1 MAEELIAL
9 VINHVTEKLLDL
21 KLVLIILDTGMKTP
35 LSPSQL
41 LERGQ
46 IFAFGGMC
54 QELMDPPIPTT
65 ISLSMQQTPSTGQ
78 SGTYS
83 LCDVCNLQLTS
94 AAQAQLHYNGRS
106 HLRRVRQLQ
115 AGETGQ
121 QTAAGAQ
128 SRSLPQA
135 TGLSSQPAGLTPTPG
150 LCPGLSVP
158 TSSTSVLCVG
168 RAESGYC
175 RDSKDVF

>member
-1 MAEELIAL
+1 M
-9 VINHVTEKLLDL
+9 VVHR
-21 KLVLIILDTGMKTP
+21 GMKTP

-41 LERGQ
+41 LESGQ

-54 QELMDPPIPTT
+54 QDLMDTPTPT
-65 ISLSMQQTPSTGQ
+65 SISLSVQQTPSPGQ
-78 SGTYS
+78 GGAYS
-83 LCDVCNLQLTS
+83 LCEVCNLQLTS
-94 AAQAQLHYNGRS
+94 DAQAQLHYNGRS

-121 QTAAGAQ
+121 HAAAGAQ

-150 LCPGLSVP
+150 LSPGLGAP
-158 TSSTSVLCVG
+158 PSTT
-168 RAESGYC
+168 A
-175 RDSKDVF
+175 